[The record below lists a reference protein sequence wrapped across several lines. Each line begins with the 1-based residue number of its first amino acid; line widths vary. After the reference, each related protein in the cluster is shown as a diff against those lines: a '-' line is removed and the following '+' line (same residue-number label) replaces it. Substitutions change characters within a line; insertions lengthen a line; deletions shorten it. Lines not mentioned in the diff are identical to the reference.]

1 MQQESLKNK
10 AIKGTVWSAVD
21 NIVQYGV
28 SFVVSIVLARLLTPD
43 DYGLIGIILIFTA
56 ICNAIIN
63 SGFSAALI
71 RKKNITENDYNT
83 AFIVNIV
90 LSFILY
96 VVLCLGAPLIA
107 DFFCREELTL
117 LTRVSSFSMI
127 IGGLAIVQQTRL
139 TKRIDFKTQTKISL
153 ISSVISGLIG
163 IVMAYLGYGVW
174 ALVVQGLSSQ
184 TLRTAMLWFYNKWMP
199 TLTFSR
205 NSFRELFG
213 FGWKM
218 MVSSVLDSFWTQLY
232 QVVVGKFY
240 SPATLGQ
247 YTRAKQFSQI
257 FSSNL
262 TTVIQR
268 VTYPVLSDIQ
278 DEKERLIIAYRK
290 IIKTTMFITFALMF
304 SLGAVSEPFIY
315 CLIGEKWHEAST
327 YLPLICFVGAFY
339 PLHAINLNMLQV
351 QGRSDLFLGLEI
363 VKKII
368 GLGPLFVGAF
378 VGIFP
383 MLYTTI
389 LTSIISYFLNSYF
402 PGKLLGYTCWKQ
414 LKDISLSF
422 FIAFSMAVFVYTIKY
437 LPFSYWLILPLQIV
451 LGLSVLIFLC
461 KIARLEEYNE
471 IVKIVKST
479 LNKISK

>member
-1 MQQESLKNK
+1 M
-10 AIKGTVWSAVD
+10 
-21 NIVQYGV
+21 
-28 SFVVSIVLARLLTPD
+28 
-43 DYGLIGIILIFTA
+43 
-56 ICNAIIN
+56 
-63 SGFSAALI
+63 
-71 RKKNITENDYNT
+71 
-83 AFIVNIV
+83 
-90 LSFILY
+90 SFILY

-247 YTRAKQFSQI
+247 YTRAKQFSQM

>member
-1 MQQESLKNK
+1 MQSSI
-10 AIKGTVWSAVD
+10 ADS
-21 NIVQYGV
+21 VQ
-28 SFVVSIVLARLLTPD
+28 LL
-43 DYGLIGIILIFTA
+43 FE
-56 ICNAIIN
+56 
-63 SGFSAALI
+63 
-71 RKKNITENDYNT
+71 KKNITENDYNT

-96 VVLCLGAPLIA
+96 VVLCLVAPLIA

-247 YTRAKQFSQI
+247 YTRAKQFSQM